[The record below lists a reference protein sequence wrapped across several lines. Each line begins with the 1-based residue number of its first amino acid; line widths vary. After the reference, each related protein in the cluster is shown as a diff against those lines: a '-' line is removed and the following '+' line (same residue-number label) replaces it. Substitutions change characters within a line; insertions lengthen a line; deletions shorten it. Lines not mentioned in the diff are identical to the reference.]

1 LSFSGNW
8 AFYRVQQD
16 EMPYNMRSTMQSTRV
31 DNDDDNEQDDDDDDD
46 DDSDDDDAMS
56 TMITRRAE
64 IETRPHSK

>member
-1 LSFSGNW
+1 
-8 AFYRVQQD
+8 
-16 EMPYNMRSTMQSTRV
+16 MPYNMRSTMQSTRV
-31 DNDDDNEQDDDDDDD
+31 DNDDDNEQDDDDD